1 MRNFQKAISKAR
13 AVPAEEMP
21 QRIRGKRRR
30 KDPNFESKLDSLI
43 ARRNKIAEELDIDGS
58 LIAPR
63 ASLEAIAGAHEGAE
77 EQLLNWQRKLLG
89 I

>member
-1 MRNFQKAISKAR
+1 MVELLSKWRRANAR
-13 AVPAEEMP
+13 
-21 QRIRGKRRR
+21 
-30 KDPNFESKLDSLI
+30 L
-43 ARRNKIAEELDIDGS
+43 AEELDIDGS